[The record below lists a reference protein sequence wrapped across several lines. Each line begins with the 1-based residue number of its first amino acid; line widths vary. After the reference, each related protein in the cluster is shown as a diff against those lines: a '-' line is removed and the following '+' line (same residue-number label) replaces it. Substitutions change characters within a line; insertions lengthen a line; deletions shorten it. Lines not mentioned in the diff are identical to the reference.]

1 MNNSGLATGEL
12 KQILKGQDFDFNAIH
27 INPNA
32 REINCPAVR
41 EIVSET
47 YPPTE
52 LDPGG
57 FEKIKGTTLYRCNGC
72 KQFRYVNY
80 WYGGKPY
87 CKSCMKDIITDGR
100 EDLEPTE
107 SDYDSDV
114 E

>member
-12 KQILKGQDFDFNAIH
+12 KHILKGQDFDFNAIH

-32 REINCPAVR
+32 E
-41 EIVSET
+41 
-47 YPPTE
+47 YPPIE
-52 LDPGG
+52 RDPGG
-57 FEKIKGTTLYRCNGC
+57 FERIKGTTLYRCNQC

-87 CKSCMKDIITDGR
+87 CKTCMSDIITDGR

-107 SDYDSDV
+107 SDFDSDA